1 MALATKNGEIRQENV
16 RKITSKTRVVDGE
29 GWSASP
35 ENLHGP
41 RRRRP
46 AANRRRE
53 EENRLSAA
61 ERAGQSGGAAEW
73 VNRLELP
80 RCFWARFPK
89 FEIHSLTGRSHSY
102 LHTSHYPGPSG
113 YRVHHAAAPGKDA
126 NRNTRGPVFD
136 GCCAALDGWDACISA
151 RRTGTTPWE
160 RVLIIIPVL
169 Y

>member
-1 MALATKNGEIRQENV
+1 MALATKNGEIRQENG

-29 GWSASP
+29 GWSASS

-53 EENRLSAA
+53 GENRLSAA
-61 ERAGQSGGAAEW
+61 ERAGQSRGAAEW

-80 RCFWARFPK
+80 RCFWAQFPK
-89 FEIHSLTGRSHSY
+89 FEILSLTGGSHPIST
-102 LHTSHYPGPSG
+102 HPTNAGPSG
-113 YRVHHAAAPGKDA
+113 YRVHHAAALGKDA
-126 NRNTRGPVFD
+126 TRKTRWPVFD
-136 GCCAALDGWDACISA
+136 GWCAALDGWDARISA
-151 RRTGTTPWE
+151 RRTGE
-160 RVLIIIPVL
+160 ESRACSLVIFPV